1 MNIGILDYGVGNLG
15 SLANMIRFINHKP
28 IISSSIKDLTEC
40 KIIFIPGVGHF
51 DKAIDRLA
59 LNDNISR
66 LKDYGKDSEKHIA
79 GICLGMHI
87 LCNSS
92 EEGSVP
98 GLGLLDTNIKSFRE
112 AGISQVPHMGWN
124 VVDDSNMPFSLGN
137 QNRFYFCHS
146 FYCPKSESSE
156 RSLISTYEID
166 FTSFLWNKNIIGIQF
181 HPEKSG
187 MNGVNFLK
195 SLLQS
200 I

>member
-15 SLANMIRFINHKP
+15 SLANMIRYINHKP

-66 LKDYGKDSEKHIA
+66 LKDYGTDCGKHIA
-79 GICLGMHI
+79 GICLGMHV

-112 AGISQVPHMGWN
+112 AGISQVPHMEYCR
-124 VVDDSNMPFSLGN
+124 
-137 QNRFYFCHS
+137 RFKYAIF
-146 FYCPKSESSE
+146 FRES
-156 RSLISTYEID
+156 
-166 FTSFLWNKNIIGIQF
+166 K
-181 HPEKSG
+181 
-187 MNGVNFLK
+187 
-195 SLLQS
+195 
-200 I
+200 